1 MQRRSKVGGILDR
14 RFGENDPTMTP
25 EQRALERF
33 VKERQKG
40 NRKGA
45 LFDLEDGDEENQLT
59 HFGQSLF
66 DNAIRNVD
74 VREAEVDLLNGSS
87 SDEGG
92 ESRPTKRRRLSRG
105 SSIQEDAYGA
115 GNEEHAER
123 PKTRKEVMSE
133 VIAKAKLHKHER
145 QQAKEDDDDLRA
157 ELDKG
162 LPDLFA
168 MLRGTS
174 RPSMPVQTANPNGMM
189 NPDRAALLNG
199 KDRSQADKEYDE
211 RMRQMVFDQR
221 SKPTERT
228 LTEEEKL
235 HLEAQKLKELEE
247 ERLRRMKGEQ
257 DDSSENNEEGEQA
270 LQNNNDSNPNDEDAF
285 GLGSGIPNPLQARK
299 LGVEDEDDFVIEDNL
314 VGSES
319 ELATSDDESHDG
331 SSESSYDEY
340 DDQEFVQDLLSPEDA
355 GRAGLT
361 HRSAQGDSLSIKDN
375 TLAYTY
381 PCPQNHKDLLLI
393 TKNIPL
399 ENFPIVVQ
407 RIRALY
413 HPKLKSENKAKL
425 AVFSGVLVD
434 HVSYLA
440 NLSEHPSFAILE
452 TLIRHIHSLAKTF
465 PEEVGGAFR
474 SHLSLLHDN
483 RPLAPN
489 PGDLVLLTAVSSIFP
504 TSDHFHQ
511 VVTPA
516 NLCMTRYL
524 SQKIPNSLSDLAI
537 GTYIGSL
544 CLQYQRLSKRYIPE
558 LINYVLQAVLILS
571 PAKMKVIPGS
581 FPFHAPESPQYIEG
595 RLKDSDHVIRRL
607 KFWDNLTVEGDSED
621 SDEEFKLALLH
632 TLLTLLSTS
641 ADLWADKSAFGEVFD
656 PVSKILEHLRGKA
669 CSGRL
674 PAETKVFLPPSLPL
688 FMSPQT
694 NNPPSNPKALLTH
707 TLTRI
712 RTHLHTSLLARRPL
726 TLHTHRPLAI
736 KTSIPKFEE
745 SYNPERHYDPDRD
758 RAAASKLKAEY
769 KKERKGAL
777 RELRKDASF
786 MARENLKQKR
796 ERDAQYERKF
806 KRLVAEIQGEEGR
819 EANEY
824 EREKRSRKSR
834 R

>member
-66 DNAIRNVD
+66 DNAVRKVD
-74 VREAEVDLLNGSS
+74 VKEAEVDLLDRSS
-87 SDEGG
+87 SDEGDAL
-92 ESRPTKRRRLSRG
+92 RPTKRRRLSND
-105 SSIQEDAYGA
+105 SSIRDDAYGA
-115 GNEEHAER
+115 GDEEHVER

-162 LPDLFA
+162 LPGLFD

-174 RPSMPVQTANPNGMM
+174 RPSVPVQRADPNGMM

-211 RMRQMVFDQR
+211 RMRQMIFDQR

-257 DDSSENNEEGEQA
+257 DDSSEHNEEGEQA
-270 LQNNNDSNPNDEDAF
+270 LQNNKGSNPDGEDFF
-285 GLGSGIPNPLQARK
+285 GLGSGIPNHAQARE
-299 LGVEDEDDFVIEDNL
+299 LGVEDEDDFVIEDDL

-319 ELATSDDESHDG
+319 ELAGSESESHDG

-355 GRAGLT
+355 GRAGLA
-361 HRSAQGDSLSIKDN
+361 HGSAQGDSLSVKDN

-381 PCPQNHKDLLLI
+381 PCPQNHEDLLLI
-393 TKNIPL
+393 MENISLDDLPT
-399 ENFPIVVQ
+399 VVQ

-425 AVFSGVLVD
+425 ATFSGALVGY
-434 HVSYLA
+434 VSYLA
-440 NLSEHPSFAILE
+440 NLSEHPPFAVLE

-474 SHLSLLHDN
+474 SHLCSLHEN

-489 PGDLVLLTAVSSIFP
+489 PGDLVLLTAISSVFP

-524 SQKIPNSLSDLAI
+524 GQKIPNSPSDLAT
-537 GTYIGSL
+537 GTYVGSL

-558 LINYVLQAVLILS
+558 LINYVLQALLILS
-571 PAKMKVIPGS
+571 PSKMKVIPGS
-581 FPFHAPESPQYIEG
+581 FPFHAPESPQHIEG
-595 RLKDSDHVIRRL
+595 RLKDSDHSVTRL
-607 KFWDNLTVEGDSED
+607 KFWDSLTVEGASED
-621 SDEEFKLALLH
+621 SNEEFKLALLH

-641 ADLWADKSAFGEVFD
+641 ADLWADKSAFGEVYD
-656 PVSKILEHLRGKA
+656 PVSKVLEHLTSKA
-669 CSGRL
+669 CSRKL
-674 PAETKVFLPPSLPL
+674 PAETKVFHLSPFYSYHPELTIPL
-688 FMSPQT
+688 S
-694 NNPPSNPKALLTH
+694 
-707 TLTRI
+707 
-712 RTHLHTSLLARRPL
+712 
-726 TLHTHRPLAI
+726 
-736 KTSIPKFEE
+736 
-745 SYNPERHYDPDRD
+745 
-758 RAAASKLKAEY
+758 
-769 KKERKGAL
+769 
-777 RELRKDASF
+777 
-786 MARENLKQKR
+786 
-796 ERDAQYERKF
+796 
-806 KRLVAEIQGEEGR
+806 
-819 EANEY
+819 
-824 EREKRSRKSR
+824 
-834 R
+834 